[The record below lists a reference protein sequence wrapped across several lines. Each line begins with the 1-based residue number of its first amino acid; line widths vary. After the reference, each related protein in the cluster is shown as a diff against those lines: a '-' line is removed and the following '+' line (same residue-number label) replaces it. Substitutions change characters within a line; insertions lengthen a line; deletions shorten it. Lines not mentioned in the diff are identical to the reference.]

1 MGFGA
6 FASLVQMVKKL
17 PKHISR
23 LLLLLSL
30 FLVAA
35 LVARSFLIDPS
46 FYQYGHFR
54 ADAVPEL
61 AAAEPVYKG
70 SGFCIEC
77 HEQRKTDWSVG
88 AHAVVQC
95 EVCHGKYLGCPDN
108 SKAMLPADTIRLC
121 TMCHE
126 AMPARPAQQPQVVLA
141 EHPFPDEEKPE
152 CKTCHNPHSP
162 TVEELLEPGPDA
174 VVAAEAL
181 AEPPAAASK
190 CLKCHGKM
198 GQGRRNNPPLAGLSA
213 GKFIELMNQFKAGL
227 GDNKTM
233 IRYAKALS
241 DEEIAALARY
251 YESLPAPLPEPP
263 PE

>member
-1 MGFGA
+1 MF
-6 FASLVQMVKKL
+6 KNL

-23 LLLLLSL
+23 LLLLLGS
-30 FLVAA
+30 FIVVA
-35 LVARSFLIDPS
+35 LLARSFLIDPS
-46 FYQYGHFR
+46 FYEYGHFR
-54 ADAVPEL
+54 ADSVQEL
-61 AAAEPVYKG
+61 AAAEPVYRG

-77 HEQRKTDWSVG
+77 HEQRKTDWSAG
-88 AHAVVQC
+88 THAVVQC
-95 EVCHGKYLGCPDN
+95 EVCHGKYLGCPEN
-108 SKAMLPADTIRLC
+108 GPAMLPVDTIRLC

-126 AMPARPAQQPQVVLA
+126 SMPARPINQPQVVLA

-162 TVEELLEPGPDA
+162 TVEELLEPEPGA
-174 VVAAEAL
+174 VIAVEEL

-190 CLKCHGKM
+190 CLKCHGQM

-213 GKFIELMNQFKAGL
+213 EKFIELMNQFKAGI
-227 GDNKTM
+227 GESKIM

-241 DEEIAALARY
+241 DEDIAVLARY
-251 YESLPAPLPEPP
+251 YASLPAPLPETP